1 MFTKAIFAT
10 LAALSV
16 VSAAPS
22 FEKRDDSQGTA
33 TYYTA
38 SGVGACGSTIS
49 DSD

>member
-10 LAALSV
+10 LAALSL

-22 FEKRDDSQGTA
+22 FEERDDSQGTA
-33 TYYTA
+33 TFYSA
-38 SGVGACGSTIS
+38 SGLGACGSSIS